1 MKFVQQQLNKYH
13 NKLNKLYDEQE
24 GTKEKDEQQLYGELI
39 TANIYRIKQ
48 GDATVTA
55 LNYYTGE
62 DVTIPL
68 NPTKAPAVNAQYYYK
83 QYNKLK
89 TREHELKHQI
99 ELTQENISYFESIDQ
114 QLSHISVNEID
125 DIRDELAEQG
135 FMKQRKQ
142 SKKKKNKP

>member
-1 MKFVQQQLNKYH
+1 M
-13 NKLNKLYDEQE
+13 
-24 GTKEKDEQQLYGELI
+24 
-39 TANIYRIKQ
+39 
-48 GDATVTA
+48 
-55 LNYYTGE
+55 
-62 DVTIPL
+62 
-68 NPTKAPAVNAQYYYK
+68 NAQYYYK

-142 SKKKKNKP
+142 SKKKKKQTIELQTYTSSAGDTIHVGKTINKMII

>member
-1 MKFVQQQLNKYH
+1 M
-13 NKLNKLYDEQE
+13 
-24 GTKEKDEQQLYGELI
+24 
-39 TANIYRIKQ
+39 
-48 GDATVTA
+48 
-55 LNYYTGE
+55 
-62 DVTIPL
+62 
-68 NPTKAPAVNAQYYYK
+68 NAQYYYK